1 MNEVSSRWSILKNRE
16 YLLFLAARTLSSVA
30 VRMQAVAVGW
40 QVYESTRSP
49 LDLGWVGLS
58 QFLPFVLLVLP
69 AGHVADRFDRRRI
82 ATACIATQV
91 FCIAVLLALSIR
103 GLSAA
108 WPVFAVMVLFG
119 ASRAFYIPSMQSLVP
134 SLVTSAELRSAIGLN
149 VSVSQIAFVIGPAIG
164 GLLYLLGPI
173 VVYGVGAVLLMLA
186 VVMLLLIRVPP
197 SIEREHEPTTW
208 HTVLAGIRFL
218 KSKPVMMG
226 AMTLDLFAVL
236 FGGATALLPIYA
248 SDILHVGPDG
258 LGWLRA
264 APGVGASLC
273 ALALA
278 FMPISRFVGRWVLG
292 SVAVFG
298 LATIA
303 FGITESFVVAML
315 ALIVVGAS
323 DMVSVYVRNLLVQLE
338 TPDAI
343 RGRVNAVSA
352 VMIGASNEL
361 GEFESGLLAS
371 WIGAVRAV
379 TLGGAATVAVV
390 LAWGRLFPDL
400 QKMDR
405 FSQQKDPV

>member
-1 MNEVSSRWSILKNRE
+1 M
-16 YLLFLAARTLSSVA
+16 LFLAARTLSSVA

-40 QVYESTRSP
+40 QVYETTRSP

-69 AGHVADRFDRRRI
+69 AGHVADRYDRRRI
-82 ATACIATQV
+82 AIACIATQV
-91 FCIAVLLALSIR
+91 VCVVALLFLSVQ

-119 ASRAFYIPSMQSLVP
+119 ASRAFYIPSMQALVP
-134 SLVTSAELRSAIGLN
+134 GLVSAAELKSAVRLN
-149 VSVSQIAFVIGPAIG
+149 VSVSQIAFVIGPAVG
-164 GLLYLLGPI
+164 GLLYLWGPI
-173 VVYGVGAVLLMLA
+173 VAYATGAGLLLLAVAMLMLIRGGAHA
-186 VVMLLLIRVPP
+186 V
-197 SIEREHEPTTW
+197 RESEPTTW
-208 HTVLAGIRFL
+208 HTVLAGLRFL
-218 KSKPVMMG
+218 QSKPVMLG

-236 FGGATALLPIYA
+236 LGGATALLPIYA

-264 APGVGASLC
+264 APGIGASVCVLL
-273 ALALA
+273 LALH
-278 FMPISRFVGRWVLG
+278 PISRFVGRWVLG

-298 LATIA
+298 LATVA
-303 FGITESFVVAML
+303 FGLTETFAVAML
-315 ALIVVGAS
+315 ALVVIGAS

-361 GEFESGLLAS
+361 GEFESGLMAAWLGLLPAIVTGGLATL
-371 WIGAVRAV
+371 AV
-379 TLGGAATVAVV
+379 TLIW
-390 LAWGRLFPDL
+390 AWRFPSL
-400 QKMDR
+400 SRMDR
-405 FSQQKDPV
+405 FPKIETN

>member
-1 MNEVSSRWSILKNRE
+1 M
-16 YLLFLAARTLSSVA
+16 LFLAARTLSSVA

-40 QVYESTRSP
+40 QVYETTRSP

-69 AGHVADRFDRRRI
+69 AGHAADRYDRRRI
-82 ATACIATQV
+82 ATACIVTQV
-91 FCIAVLLALSIR
+91 ICILVLLALSVR
-103 GLSAA
+103 GLPAA

-119 ASRAFYIPSMQSLVP
+119 VSRAFYIPAMQALVP
-134 SLVTSAELRSAIGLN
+134 GLVSAADLKSAVGLN

-173 VVYGVGAVLLMLA
+173 VVYAVGAALLVFA
-186 VVMLLLIRVPP
+186 VVMLLMIRGGAHAQ
-197 SIEREHEPTTW
+197 REDEPTTW
-208 HTVLAGIRFL
+208 HTVLAGLRFL
-218 KSKPVMMG
+218 KSKPVMLG

-248 SDILHVGPDG
+248 ADILHVGPDG

-264 APGVGASLC
+264 APGIGASVC
-273 ALALA
+273 ALWLA
-278 FMPISRFVGRWVLG
+278 VLPISRFVGRWVLG

-303 FGITESFVVAML
+303 FGLTESFAIAML
-315 ALIVVGAS
+315 ALVVIGAS

-371 WIGAVRAV
+371 WVGAVRAV
-379 TLGGAATVAVV
+379 VIGGVATVAIVG
-390 LAWGRLFPDL
+390 LWTRLFPGL
-400 QKMDR
+400 GKMDR
-405 FSQQKDPV
+405 FSQSTL